1 MSVLDYP
8 SAYER
13 IDPGGLPASAKGGSA
28 SGGGQA
34 GTRALIRDLPR
45 QCRAAWQEA
54 QALDLPPG
62 YRDVDKVVILG
73 MGGLVIAGDLLRSL
87 VALESPVPIFVHRDY
102 GLPLLVDGRTL
113 LIAMSYSGDTEETV
127 SAFEEGLSTGARK
140 LVITTGGRLLAL
152 ARTSG
157 VPAFV
162 FDYNSTVRGALGYGL
177 MPLLAIAG
185 KVGIVG
191 DKAGDVEEAAVIMED
206 LTGRIGEDV
215 PLARNSAKQLAER
228 LDGRLPVVYGAGI
241 LAEVAHRWKTQLN
254 ENSKLWAL
262 WEELPEAGHNAIVG
276 FGLPPEIAARAFA
289 VFLRAPALHPRVRLR
304 YDFTRRALTG
314 AGVPS
319 EAVDAEG
326 RSPLAQMMSAVL
338 FGDYVS
344 LYLAIL
350 AGVDPSPTT
359 IIADLKRWLAERQ

>member
-1 MSVLDYP
+1 MNVLDDP
-8 SAYER
+8 SAYQR
-13 IDPGGLPASAKGGSA
+13 IDPGSLPA
-28 SGGGQA
+28 GQA

-45 QCRAAWQEA
+45 QCRLAWREA
-54 QALDLPPG
+54 QALDLPPD

-87 VALESPVPIFVHRDY
+87 VALESPVPVFVHRDY
-102 GLPLLVDGRTL
+102 GLPLMVDHRTL

-127 SAFEEGLSTGARK
+127 SAFEAGLSTGAKK
-140 LVITTGGRLLAL
+140 LVITTSGRLLAL
-152 ARTSG
+152 AQTNG
-157 VPAFV
+157 VPTFV
-162 FDYNSTVRGALGYGL
+162 FDYKSTVRGALGYGL

-191 DKAGDVEEAAVIMED
+191 NKAGDVEEAAAVMESMASR
-206 LTGRIGEDV
+206 TGEDV
-215 PLARNSAKQLAER
+215 PLARNPAKQLAER
-228 LDGRLPVVYGAGI
+228 LEDRLPVVYGASI
-241 LAEVAHRWKTQLN
+241 LTEVAHRWKTQLN

-262 WEELPEAGHNAIVG
+262 WEELPEANHNAIVG
-276 FGLPPEIAARAFA
+276 FGLPGEIAARTFA
-289 VFLRAPALHPRVRLR
+289 VFLGAPALHPRIRLR
-304 YDFTRRALTG
+304 YDFTRQALTE

-319 EAVDAEG
+319 EAVEAEG
-326 RSPLAQMMSAVL
+326 RSPLAQVMSATL

-359 IIADLKRWLAERQ
+359 VIADLKRWLAERP